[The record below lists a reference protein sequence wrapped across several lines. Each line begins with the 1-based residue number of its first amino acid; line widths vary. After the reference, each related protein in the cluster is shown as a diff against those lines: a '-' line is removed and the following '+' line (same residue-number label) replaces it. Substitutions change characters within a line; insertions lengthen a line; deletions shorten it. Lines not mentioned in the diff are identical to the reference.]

1 MIRLASDCPRPI
13 HIVWPHR
20 WEFDKD
26 PNTFINVLSTMFSWK
41 QRMNDY
47 RGIEEGWNFFQII
60 TDR

>member
-26 PNTFINVLSTMFSWK
+26 PDTFINVLSTMFSWK
-41 QRMNDY
+41 QRINDY
-47 RGIEEGWNFFQII
+47 RGIEEG
-60 TDR
+60 

>member
-1 MIRLASDCPRPI
+1 MIRLTSDCPR
-13 HIVWPHR
+13 PHR

-26 PNTFINVLSTMFSWK
+26 PDTFINVLSTMFSWK

-60 TDR
+60 ADR